1 MVENMS
7 KNFYPLPG
15 SLKQYLFVMFSL
27 LGCLLA
33 TQSYAVAENQP
44 AIQHINISNH
54 EFEFETYTASPGDT
68 IEITNQSDISHSI
81 YIVTAAGD
89 IINIDEK
96 LYVQTPGVSVKWQI
110 PEPGEYTLKCWI
122 HPSINATLIVPDS
135 TDSSN
140 HP

>member
-7 KNFYPLPG
+7 KNFYQLPG
-15 SLKQYLFVMFSL
+15 GLRWYVFVMISF
-27 LGCLLA
+27 LGCLFA
-33 TQSYAVAENQP
+33 EQIHAVADDQP
-44 AIQHINISNH
+44 EIQHINISNH
-54 EFEFETYTASPGDT
+54 EFEFKSYSASPGDT

-81 YIVTAAGD
+81 YIITAEGD

-122 HPSINATLIVPDS
+122 HPSIHATLIVPDS
-135 TDSSN
+135 ADSSN
-140 HP
+140 QP